1 MVISKQR
8 WNVTKQNFS
17 VPHIYAPGRS
27 EEIGVPS
34 NLYWY
39 ISRDV
44 LQVRAL
50 KCEKRV
56 HPSEKRSNFKNTG
69 ANACR
74 LFWKSRLTSTANYE
88 KTGTIPPHSIIM
100 IKYAPV
106 NFATMAALVQM
117 MFQRW
122 TGAKPSPQPIATY
135 RQLDR
140 LQWRSNQNTKQFLYS
155 KMSMQNIYHVIQTSV
170 TLLPHLRTYIT
181 SISAWTKLI
190 TGPDKCG
197 WINLSIS
204 KLQLCEVW

>member
-56 HPSEKRSNFKNTG
+56 HPSDKRSNFKNTG

-88 KTGTIPPHSIIM
+88 KTGTIPPHSIIETQWLNM
-100 IKYAPV
+100 RQWTLQLWQHWSKWCFNAEQAPSHHLNQLPLIV
-106 NFATMAALVQM
+106 N
-117 MFQRW
+117 W
-122 TGAKPSPQPIATY
+122 TGYSEDQIKIQNNFCIQKCRCKISIMSF
-135 RQLDR
+135 R
-140 LQWRSNQNTKQFLYS
+140 LQSPFCP
-155 KMSMQNIYHVIQTSV
+155 IYEHT
-170 TLLPHLRTYIT
+170 
-181 SISAWTKLI
+181 
-190 TGPDKCG
+190 
-197 WINLSIS
+197 
-204 KLQLCEVW
+204 